1 MSSSLKTK
9 KNMPR
14 RLYEFR
20 CSKDH
25 VTEQFVDETVKT
37 SQCRECDE
45 IATRIVSPTGIYL
58 EPYSG
63 LYPSSYDRWTRVRAE
78 KLAQEKKRNADHGS

>member
-1 MSSSLKTK
+1 
-9 KNMPR
+9 MPR

-20 CSKDH
+20 CENSH
-25 VTEQFVDETVKT
+25 ITEQFVDETVKT

-45 IATRIVSPTGIYL
+45 MATRIISPTGIYL

-63 LYPSSYDRWTRVRAE
+63 QFVGAYDRWTRVRAE
-78 KLAQEKKRNADHGS
+78 KLAKEKKSNAEHGS

>member
-1 MSSSLKTK
+1 
-9 KNMPR
+9 MPR

-20 CSKDH
+20 CAKDH
-25 VTEQFVDETVKT
+25 VTEQLVDETIKV

-45 IATRIVSPTGIYL
+45 MATRIISPTGIYL

-63 LYPSSYDRWTRVRAE
+63 LYVGAYDRWTRVRE
-78 KLAQEKKRNADHGS
+78 QKLRLEKKQNAEHGS